1 MTRSELIIRVKT
13 KLDEYAPSGAS
24 LPFDDYVG
32 PLLDE
37 SARDLLAKAPLHL
50 VAPTSISLTNTVFE
64 NDKSY
69 IPVPSDWIRIH
80 EIRYPLWKKSVR
92 TAISRENPEYQVQEN
107 EYIKGGYGRP
117 EVAVVTTSIL
127 GGALTR
133 YLECSKVI
141 DGATPLVATYVKTLS
156 ETGDPET
163 KYNDLN
169 DQLTDSLSWLC
180 TIKVF
185 SVLGY
190 SDKAKLAMEHYN
202 NALLP
207 LTV

>member
-37 SARDLLAKAPLHL
+37 AARDLLERAPLHL
-50 VAPTSISLTNTVFE
+50 MTPTSIPYSASVYE
-64 NDKSY
+64 NEKSY
-69 IPVPSDWIRIH
+69 IPVPVDFVRLY
-80 EIRYPLWKKSVR
+80 EIKYPLWKKSVR

-107 EYIKGGYGRP
+107 EFIKGGYGRP
-117 EVAVVTTSIL
+117 VVAVVTTSIL

-141 DGATPLVATYVKTLS
+141 SGATPLVATYVKTYGTTL
-156 ETGDPET
+156 DPE
-163 KYNDLN
+163 NLN
-169 DQLTDSLSWLC
+169 DQLADSLTWLASSK
-180 TIKVF
+180 IMGI
-185 SVLGY
+185 LGY
-190 SDKAKLAMEHYN
+190 GEKAQAMIQQFQN
-202 NALLP
+202 SLNLL
-207 LTV
+207 VV

>member
-13 KLDEYAPSGAS
+13 KLDEYAPTGAS

-37 SARDLLAKAPLHL
+37 AARDLLERAPLYL
-50 VAPTSISLTNTVFE
+50 MTPTSIPYSASVYE
-64 NDKSY
+64 NEKSY
-69 IPVPSDWIRIH
+69 IPVPGDFVRLY
-80 EIRYPLWKKSVR
+80 EIKYPLWKKSVR
-92 TAISRENPEYQVQEN
+92 TAISRENPEYQIQEN
-107 EYIKGGYGRP
+107 EFIKGGYGRP
-117 EVAVVTTSIL
+117 VVAVVTTSVL
-127 GGALTR
+127 GGAIDK

-141 DGATPLVATYVKTLS
+141 DGATPLVATYVKTFGTTL
-156 ETGDPET
+156 DPE
-163 KYNDLN
+163 NLN
-169 DQLTDSLSWLC
+169 DQLADSLTWLC
-180 TIKVF
+180 TVKVF

-202 NALLP
+202 NALLA